1 MSTRS
6 QTEPPAWAEEI
17 VNRLERAEDAV
28 GLDEGFTEDDVQ
40 YVTNSTM
47 GERVPEGAG
56 DGDARNRGTDDGEID
71 FTGDASLMGE

>member
-1 MSTRS
+1 MGYR
-6 QTEPPAWAEEI
+6 EKIE
-17 VNRLERAEDAV
+17 NRLEKLERELADHGVLDDGDV
-28 GLDEGFTEDDVQ
+28 GDDIQFVH
-40 YVTNSTM
+40 NSTM